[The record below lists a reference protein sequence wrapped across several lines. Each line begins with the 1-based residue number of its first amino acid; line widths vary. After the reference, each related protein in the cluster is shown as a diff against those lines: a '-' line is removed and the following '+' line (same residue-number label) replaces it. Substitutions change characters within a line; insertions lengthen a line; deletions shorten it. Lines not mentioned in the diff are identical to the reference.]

1 MVTGVKHIAVAVADA
16 DEALGRY
23 RKRLGAGADAVVKES
38 QVTRQ
43 RTAVFMIG
51 DVQYQLV
58 QSLDPDGRYAKHVA
72 EFGESI
78 HHICYTV
85 DDLKATIQQAVA
97 EGAQMREQS
106 CRISND
112 PEEVARWEA
121 EVDENTVCHNCGIV
135 GSYEHPEGWVAF
147 LEDDGVPGP
156 GVEFMQ
162 VYRPEEIPE
171 EYREGPLD
179 L

>member
-1 MVTGVKHIAVAVADA
+1 MITGIKHIAIAVADA
-16 DEALGRY
+16 EAALKRY
-23 RKRLGAGADAVVKES
+23 QTMLGAAADAVLKTS
-38 QVTRQ
+38 DVTRQ
-43 RTAVFMIG
+43 RAAVFMVG

-58 QSLDPDGRYAKHVA
+58 ESLDPDGRYAKHVA
-72 EFGESI
+72 EHGEGI

-85 DDLKATIQQAVA
+85 DNLKATIQNA
-97 EGAQMREQS
+97 EARGARMLEQS

-112 PEEVARWEA
+112 A
-121 EVDENTVCHNCGIV
+121 EDIAAWDASVTDDTVCHNCGIK
-135 GSYEHPEGWVAF
+135 GRYEHPEGWVAF
-147 LEDDGVPGP
+147 LEEDGVPGA

-162 VYRPEEIPE
+162 VYKPDEIPE

>member
-1 MVTGVKHIAVAVADA
+1 MITGVKHIAIAVANA
-16 DEALGRY
+16 EEALKRY
-23 RKRLGAGADAVVKES
+23 QDMLGGGTDAVLKTS
-38 QVTRQ
+38 DVTRQ
-43 RTAVFMIG
+43 RSAVFMVG

-58 QSLDPDGRYAKHVA
+58 ESLDADGRYAQHVA
-72 EFGESI
+72 QYGEGI

-85 DDLKATIQQAVA
+85 DNLKTTIQNA
-97 EGAQMREQS
+97 EARGARMREQS

-112 PEEVARWEA
+112 PEDIAAWHA
-121 EVDENTVCHNCGIV
+121 KVDENTVCANCGIQ
-135 GSYEHPEGWVAF
+135 GKYEHPEGWVAF
-147 LEDDGVPGP
+147 LEDDGVPGA

-162 VYRPEEIPE
+162 VYKPEEIPE